1 MPPVSDL
8 KNKQCNKIYLRVY
21 KDWLNN
27 EYSQWVKALQSS
39 TVDNFDE
46 HPMVKR
52 MLGEVREWDYWPF
65 IKVLSV
71 DEIMKVNAI
80 MCIGGNFSSIVTRMI
95 FYAQKVLA
103 AKPKFIVEIGGG
115 VGQFYAVLRA
125 LGYKGGYYIY
135 DLPEVQEFQRK
146 YLDRVTELT
155 GLDTSLSFPVHQY
168 CVSMYA
174 LGEFDDET
182 KAWYVE
188 NVVKEC
194 EHGLVVFNPHSGASD
209 TIDWDCTIEDEYP
222 LTSPNNKLLYW

>member
-1 MPPVSDL
+1 MH
-8 KNKQCNKIYLRVY
+8 

-27 EYSQWVKALQSS
+27 EYDLWVKPLQES
-39 TVDNFDE
+39 TVDDFGS

-52 MLGEVREWDYWPF
+52 MLGVPQLHIYPDRYYTYPNEFP
-65 IKVLSV
+65 SV
-71 DEIMKVNAI
+71 DVYYTLHDIKR
-80 MCIGGNFSSIVTRMI
+80 IGGDAMDGLFNRWIY
-95 FYAQKVLA
+95 YAQKVIA

-155 GLDTSLSFPVHQY
+155 GLDTSLSFPEHQY
-168 CVSMYA
+168 CVSLYA
-174 LGEFDDET
+174 LGEFDDEL

-194 EHGLVVFNPHSGASD
+194 EHGLVVWNPHSGASD
-209 TIDWDCTIEDEYP
+209 AIGWECNVEDEYP
-222 LTSPNNKLLYW
+222 LTSPGNKLLTW